1 MEPKTVLERRDQVQ
15 VLDVRKNDEW
25 AEPAKQ
31 MMQRRKAGRD
41 SGMETLRA
49 LNDGCPTSS
58 TPRYEPTAAS
68 PPICCPPDR
77 GAWNTPEGWGA
88 VRWFG

>member
-31 MMQRRKAGRD
+31 MMQRRKSRPRQRD
-41 SGMETLRA
+41 GNPPCVERRLSDVVYAALRA
-49 LNDGCPTSS
+49 DRSI
-58 TPRYEPTAAS
+58 TAYLLPA
-68 PPICCPPDR
+68 
-77 GAWNTPEGWGA
+77 
-88 VRWFG
+88 